1 MAAITAKLRKLT
13 MDEAIAQP
21 IDAPLRFKRGDRCE
35 CRCGECWYAATVVQT
50 WWQPTGERTKMPY
63 QCELDAGG
71 LVWAPLDF
79 DMCIRE
85 APPPPPPRAHIVR
98 AKPGVSKE
106 VYGKFFGPG
115 RACSGCD
122 AEVGPMAVSR
132 DLGGRSAFTGIVR
145 YGTLDLLPDES
156 SVAGASAGPALV
168 KLDDPDGALD
178 GPGHAMDDD
187 ELLSEFVHYDGGGS
201 PPGWVSP
208 PFKDLR
214 DKDASLLGDGER
226 GRFADETF
234 PFDVRD
240 DGSLRARVRA
250 GDAVK
255 VIYERDQPLPLLRKL
270 MKQAPELGDVD
281 GEGRPTMAPTIERQ
295 WLTVV
300 SVAKHGVV
308 TARPQPG
315 GVGPA
320 GAVAKKRA
328 QHCFKFSP
336 ELTSDK
342 YCYFPCDRILA
353 MKKAS
358 NW

>member
-132 DLGGRSAFTGIVR
+132 ELDGRSAFTGIVR
-145 YGTLDLLPDES
+145 YGKLDLLPDES
-156 SVAGASAGPALV
+156 SVAGTSAGRNHAELKV
-168 KLDDPDGALD
+168 FVFAFLDYIRLQRDYTFCARPSID
-178 GPGHAMDDD
+178 
-187 ELLSEFVHYDGGGS
+187 SEF
-201 PPGWVSP
+201 
-208 PFKDLR
+208 
-214 DKDASLLGDGER
+214 
-226 GRFADETF
+226 
-234 PFDVRD
+234 
-240 DGSLRARVRA
+240 
-250 GDAVK
+250 
-255 VIYERDQPLPLLRKL
+255 
-270 MKQAPELGDVD
+270 
-281 GEGRPTMAPTIERQ
+281 
-295 WLTVV
+295 
-300 SVAKHGVV
+300 
-308 TARPQPG
+308 
-315 GVGPA
+315 
-320 GAVAKKRA
+320 
-328 QHCFKFSP
+328 
-336 ELTSDK
+336 ELTILVSRK
-342 YCYFPCDRILA
+342 PCSKGNHFAGMYGCWEFFRSLGASIAKVTCAADIPECVRPDALPDHLDAWIIKLRI
-353 MKKAS
+353 
-358 NW
+358 

>member
-1 MAAITAKLRKLT
+1 MPAITAKLRKLT

-132 DLGGRSAFTGIVR
+132 ELDGRSAFTGIVR
-145 YGTLDLLPDES
+145 YGRLDLLPDES
-156 SVAGASAGPALV
+156 SVAGTSAGPTLV
-168 KLDDPDGALD
+168 KLDDPAGGLD
-178 GPGHAMDDD
+178 GEGHVMDD
-187 ELLSEFVHYDGGGS
+187 EEFLCEWIHYDGGSCGPGGS
-201 PPGWVSP
+201 PPKGWLSP
-208 PFKDLR
+208 PFKNLR
-214 DKDASLLGDGER
+214 DKDASLLRDGELDPR
-226 GRFADETF
+226 YGVDETF
-234 PFDVRD
+234 PFDVLD

-250 GDAVK
+250 DDSVK
-255 VIYERDQPLPLLRKL
+255 VIYERNQPLPLLRKI
-270 MKQAPELGDVD
+270 MGQPPQPGDVD
-281 GEGRPTMAPTIERQ
+281 DEGRPVMAPTKDRQ
-295 WLTVV
+295 WLEVV
-300 SVAKHGVV
+300 AVTRQGIV
-308 TARPQPG
+308 TARPRREQG
-315 GVGPA
+315 
-320 GAVAKKRA
+320 KDF
-328 QHCFKFSP
+328 CFKFSP
-336 ELTSDK
+336 ELTPDK
-342 YCYFPCDRILA
+342 FCYFPCDRILA
-353 MKKAS
+353 MTKYS